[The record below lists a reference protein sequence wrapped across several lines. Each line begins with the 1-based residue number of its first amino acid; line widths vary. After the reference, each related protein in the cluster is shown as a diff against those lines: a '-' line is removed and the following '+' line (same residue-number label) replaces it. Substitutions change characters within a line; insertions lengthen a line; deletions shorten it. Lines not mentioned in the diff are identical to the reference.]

1 MVMLLLVEF
10 VNVSSSGKLME
21 RLKSKPVIQ
30 ILLATLLGLIPG
42 CIGGFAIVS
51 LYTHKLISFGALVA
65 GMISGFGDEAFV
77 LFAMSP
83 RWTLILSGCLFVIG
97 AVAGLATY
105 YLFRKREF
113 RKGGH
118 HLELHHDCEH
128 HDNHSDKSLSYK
140 NLKNISFPRAVLL
153 FGLIIYLFVLISGT
167 ISHQHAVF
175 PAMDFQQKAS
185 DTSTQHQQKGIYF
198 TFETTNETPAY
209 THDHGH
215 DCDHDH
221 SHNPG
226 ETSAHGHDHGIFSW
240 ENLIFILLALTTLAI
255 VALSSEHFLVSHL
268 WEHVI
273 KQHFLTVLLWTFGVL
288 LFVQCFMH
296 FVDIN
301 AFLAENQWGLL
312 LILAIAL
319 LVGIIPESGPHLIF
333 VIMFFSGTIPFS
345 ILLANSIV
353 QDGHGALPL
362 LAESR
367 KDFLLMKSI
376 NLAVGLVVGLLGY
389 YVGF

>member
-21 RLKSKPVIQ
+21 RLKNKPVIQ
-30 ILLATLLGLIPG
+30 ILLATLLGLVPG

-83 RWTLILSGCLFVIG
+83 QWTLILSGCLLVIG
-97 AVAGLATY
+97 VVAGLATY
-105 YLFRKREF
+105 YLFKKREY
-113 RKGGH
+113 RKEGH
-118 HLELHHDCEH
+118 HLEIHHDCAH
-128 HDNHSDKSLSYK
+128 HEDVRSEKSLSYK

-153 FGLIIYLFVLISGT
+153 FGLVIYLFVLVSGT
-167 ISHQHAVF
+167 LSHQHAVF
-175 PAMDFQQKAS
+175 PAMDFQSKAH
-185 DTSTQHQQKGIYF
+185 DNTTKHQQKGIYF
-198 TFETTNETPAY
+198 TPEAPIP
-209 THDHGH
+209 THDHSDH
-215 DCDHDH
+215 CDHNH
-221 SHNPG
+221 EVAHNDNQ
-226 ETSAHGHDHGIFSW
+226 TCAHDHGTFSW
-240 ENLIFILLALTTLAI
+240 ENLIFIFLALATLTI

-288 LFVQCFMH
+288 LFVQCMMH

-301 AFLAENQWGLL
+301 AFLAEHQWGLL
-312 LILAIAL
+312 LILIIAL

-333 VIMFFSGTIPFS
+333 VVMFFSGTIPFS

-376 NLAVGLVVGLLGY
+376 NLLVGLVVGLLGY
-389 YVGF
+389 FVGF